1 MIKKAKWLAKE
12 AQLRIK
18 YMTNKD
24 CIFCQMTEG
33 KIKTQPILETDKT
46 LAIADIN
53 PVASTHILIIPK
65 RHIESTLT
73 IDGAHAS
80 DMIDMFEV
88 SKKLVH
94 AKKLSAYRL
103 TFNGGKYQHVPHL
116 HMHLLAGG
124 KIEWSKL

>member
-1 MIKKAKWLAKE
+1 MKGLKWLAKE

-18 YMTNKD
+18 YMMSKD
-24 CIFCQMTEG
+24 CIFCKLVNGE
-33 KIKTQPILETDKT
+33 IKTQPVLETYKT
-46 LAIADIN
+46 LAITDIN
-53 PVASTHILIIPK
+53 PVAPVHILIIPK
-65 RHIESTLT
+65 RHIESVLT
-73 IDGAHAS
+73 IDESCAG
-80 DMIDMFEV
+80 DMKDMFEV

>member
-1 MIKKAKWLAKE
+1 M
-12 AQLRIK
+12 RVK
-18 YMTNKD
+18 YMASKD
-24 CIFCQMTEG
+24 CIFCKLVEG
-33 KIKTQPILETDKT
+33 KIKTQPVLETART
-46 LAIADIN
+46 LAIADVN
-53 PVASTHILIIPK
+53 PVAPVHLLIIPK

-73 IDGAHAS
+73 IDGSCAG